1 MQLFQFDHS
10 FLALG
15 EAFYRH
21 CAPTP
26 VAAPELIAFNSA
38 LAAELGLLEA
48 NSSPD
53 QNVLAQM
60 FSGNQLPAG
69 AQPIATVYAGHQFG
83 GFNPQ
88 LGDGRAILLGEVV
101 DQQGQRRDIQL
112 KGAGRTPY
120 SRGGDGRS
128 PLGPVLREYLIS
140 EAMHALGIPTTR
152 ALAAVSSGEAVQ
164 REQALPGA
172 ILTRVAASHIRV
184 GSFQFFAARG
194 EVEHLRALADYVIAR
209 HYPSVQSS
217 HANPYLGLLEQV
229 VQRQAALVAQWMSV
243 GFIHGVM
250 NTDNVLV
257 SGETVD
263 YGPCAFIDEYHPE
276 SVFSAID
283 KKGRYAYQM
292 QPAIVQWNMARF
304 AETLLPLLSD
314 NEETAVALAT
324 EVVRSVQPLYEQAW
338 LARMRAKVG
347 LYSEQPEDRSLLED
361 LFIAMDS
368 NDVDFT
374 LFFRNLCTAVA
385 EPLQAHGCA
394 QLFANP
400 QAWFDWAERW
410 AARLALEPNTN
421 SQERTQRMR
430 AANPAVIARNHRVQ
444 QALDKATLSADF
456 DEFHRLRRI
465 LAEPFHDHPADADWL
480 APPAQEEVVQNT
492 FCGT

>member
-194 EVEHLRALADYVIAR
+194 EVEHLRDRKSTRLN
-209 HYPSVQSS
+209 SS
-217 HANPYLGLLEQV
+217 HVRISYA
-229 VQRQAALVAQWMSV
+229 
-243 GFIHGVM
+243 
-250 NTDNVLV
+250 
-257 SGETVD
+257 
-263 YGPCAFIDEYHPE
+263 
-276 SVFSAID
+276 VFCL
-283 KKGRYAYQM
+283 KKK
-292 QPAIVQWNMARF
+292 I
-304 AETLLPLLSD
+304 T
-314 NEETAVALAT
+314 
-324 EVVRSVQPLYEQAW
+324 
-338 LARMRAKVG
+338 
-347 LYSEQPEDRSLLED
+347 
-361 LFIAMDS
+361 
-368 NDVDFT
+368 
-374 LFFRNLCTAVA
+374 
-385 EPLQAHGCA
+385 
-394 QLFANP
+394 
-400 QAWFDWAERW
+400 
-410 AARLALEPNTN
+410 
-421 SQERTQRMR
+421 
-430 AANPAVIARNHRVQ
+430 
-444 QALDKATLSADF
+444 
-456 DEFHRLRRI
+456 
-465 LAEPFHDHPADADWL
+465 
-480 APPAQEEVVQNT
+480 
-492 FCGT
+492 